1 MFEIITENDMNG
13 RNWTAYFIIGI
24 LALGVIIVGLA
35 VAFFFFLPIVGVL
48 LLGLIVYY
56 VVRMIGR
63 IKRDRTPR
71 EGTRVM
77 KSSYTVL
84 DDEKQPPGE

>member
-1 MFEIITENDMNG
+1 MNG

-63 IKRDRTPR
+63 MKRDRTPG